1 MHWLCQWLS
10 IGCVAGS
17 LAGPAYTID
26 GDTISINYVH
36 IRLYGIDAEELSE
49 PNGLAA
55 KQHME
60 QLTRGRIVTCT
71 PTGER
76 SYDRLVAVCGDLNER
91 MVADGMALDCARY
104 SHGLYR
110 RLEPVGVRSRLIQKG
125 YC

>member
-1 MHWLCQWLS
+1 MNLACTLFGIWCGTLS
-10 IGCVAGS
+10 
-17 LAGPAYTID
+17 GPAYVQD
-26 GDTISINYVH
+26 GDTIYIAHQTY
-36 IRLYGIDAEELSE
+36 RLYGIDAEELDE
-49 PNGLAA
+49 PHGALAKA
-55 KQHME
+55 HME
-60 QLTRGRIVTCT
+60 ALTRGHVVTCT

-110 RLEPVGVRSRLIQKG
+110 RLEPVGVRLKLIQKP